1 MSDAKAVPPRNE
13 NILVYPYALWGKGLE
28 EPGLLVVR
36 KLQMEIMTT
45 SWRNL

>member
-1 MSDAKAVPPRNE
+1 MSDAEDVSPRNE
-13 NILVYPYALWGKGLE
+13 NIWVYPYALWGKGLE
-28 EPGLLVVR
+28 EPGLLVVH